1 MHAGQQWSALR
12 AKIAGRQVKRGMNA
26 GGGVRRRAIGAGIG
40 CVAVLAAGGAYYW
53 YDNAVS
59 VSDRGPRAAGRPAV
73 PVTVAVAERRD
84 VPIYLTGLGSVQ
96 ALLSIDI
103 QTRVDGE
110 LQQVMFTEGQHV
122 KKGDV
127 LAKID
132 PRPFQAAFDQAKAKR
147 AQDEAALV
155 AADKDLTRAKTLSL
169 KSFETQ
175 QNVDL
180 QQAKVDQLKASI
192 AADEAA
198 MESAQTQ
205 LDYATIVAPSDGR
218 VGIRR
223 VDPGNIVHAADTR
236 PITSLV
242 LMQPCAVLFVLPATN
257 LTDVRQALKHG
268 PVEVTAFDENGRT
281 ALSTGQLLL
290 IDNAIDQATANI
302 RLKAIFSNDDDI
314 LWAGE
319 FVNARILV
327 DTRRDVLTVP
337 STSIQSGPKGAFTW
351 VVAANNTAEARAI
364 EVGPAT
370 DDVTIITAGLA
381 EGDRVVVA
389 GHYKLQSKAPV
400 VASLMQPS
408 PQSRSSK

>member
-1 MHAGQQWSALR
+1 
-12 AKIAGRQVKRGMNA
+12 MNA

-53 YDNAVS
+53 YDSAMAVS
-59 VSDRGPRAAGRPAV
+59 DKGPRAAGRPAV

-110 LQQVMFTEGQHV
+110 LQQVMFTEGQHI

-132 PRPFQAAFDQAKAKR
+132 PRPFQATFDQAKAKR

-155 AADKDLTRAKTLSL
+155 AAEKDLTRAKTLSL

-180 QQAKVDQLKASI
+180 QQAKVDQLRASI

-236 PITSLV
+236 PITNLV

-257 LTDVRQALKHG
+257 LTDVRQALKRG

-327 DTRRDVLTVP
+327 DTRRDVLTIP
-337 STSIQSGPKGAFTW
+337 TTSIQSGPKGAFTW
-351 VVAANNTAEARAI
+351 VVAANNTAEPRAI
-364 EVGPAT
+364 GVGPET

-389 GHYKLQSKAPV
+389 GHYKLQSKTPV
-400 VASLMQPS
+400 VASLLQPS
-408 PQSRSSK
+408 PPRSSK

>member
-1 MHAGQQWSALR
+1 
-12 AKIAGRQVKRGMNA
+12 MNA
-26 GGGVRRRAIGAGIG
+26 ASGVRRLAIGVGIG
-40 CVAVLAAGGAYYW
+40 CAAVLAAGAAYYW
-53 YDNAVS
+53 YDSTISA
-59 VSDRGPRAAGRPAV
+59 SDKGRRAAARPAV
-73 PVTVAVAERRD
+73 PVTVTVAERRD
-84 VPIYLTGLGSVQ
+84 VPIYLTGLGTVQ

-103 QTRVDGE
+103 QARVDGE
-110 LQQVMFTEGQHV
+110 MQQVMFTEGQHV

-147 AQDEAALV
+147 AQDVAGLV
-155 AADKDLTRAKTLSL
+155 AAEKDLTRAKTLVL

-205 LDYATIVAPSDGR
+205 LDYTTIVAPSDGR

-223 VDPGNIVHAADTR
+223 VDPGNIVHAADPR

-257 LTDVRQALKHG
+257 LTDVRHALSRG

-302 RLKAIFSNDDDI
+302 RLKAIFPNDDDV

-327 DTRRDVLTVP
+327 DTRHDVLTVP
-337 STSIQSGPKGAFTW
+337 TVSIQSGPKGAFIW
-351 VVAANNTAEARAI
+351 VVGANNTAEPRAI
-364 EVGPAT
+364 ESGPAT

-389 GHYKLQSKAPV
+389 GYYKLQSKAPV

-408 PQSRSSK
+408 PLPRPSK

>member
-1 MHAGQQWSALR
+1 M
-12 AKIAGRQVKRGMNA
+12 
-26 GGGVRRRAIGAGIG
+26 GVGIG

-53 YDNAVS
+53 YDSTIS
-59 VSDRGPRAAGRPAV
+59 VSDKGRRAAARPV
-73 PVTVAVAERRD
+73 PVTVTVAERRD
-84 VPIYLTGLGSVQ
+84 VPIYLTGLGTVQ

-103 QTRVDGE
+103 QARVDGE
-110 LQQVMFTEGQHV
+110 MQQVMFTEGQHV

-132 PRPFQAAFDQAKAKR
+132 PRPFRAAFDQAKAKR
-147 AQDEAALV
+147 AQDVAGLV
-155 AADKDLTRAKTLSL
+155 AAEKDLTRAKTLVL

-205 LDYATIVAPSDGR
+205 LDYTTIVAPSDGR

-242 LMQPCAVLFVLPATN
+242 LMQPCAALFVLPATN
-257 LTDVRQALKHG
+257 LTDVRQALSRG

-302 RLKAIFSNDDDI
+302 RLKAIFPNDDDV

-327 DTRRDVLTVP
+327 DTRHDVLTIP
-337 STSIQSGPKGAFTW
+337 TASIQSGPKGAFTW
-351 VVAANNTAEARAI
+351 VVAPNNTAEPRPI

-408 PQSRSSK
+408 PLPRPSK

>member
-1 MHAGQQWSALR
+1 
-12 AKIAGRQVKRGMNA
+12 
-26 GGGVRRRAIGAGIG
+26 
-40 CVAVLAAGGAYYW
+40 VAVLAAVVAYYW
-53 YDNAVS
+53 YHFAMP
-59 VSDRGPRAAGRPAV
+59 VSDKGPRATGRAAV

-84 VPIYLTGLGSVQ
+84 VAIYLTGLGTVQ
-96 ALLSIDI
+96 GLLSIDI
-103 QTRVDGE
+103 QARVDGE

-132 PRPFQAAFDQAKAKR
+132 PRPFQATFDQAKARR

-155 AADKDLTRAKTLSL
+155 AAEKDLTRAKTLSL

-257 LTDVRQALKHG
+257 LTDVRQALQRG

-302 RLKAIFSNDDDI
+302 RLKAIFSNGDDI

-337 STSIQSGPKGAFTW
+337 SASIQSGPKGAFTW

-400 VASLMQPS
+400 VASLIQPP
-408 PQSRSSK
+408 PQPRSSK

>member
-1 MHAGQQWSALR
+1 
-12 AKIAGRQVKRGMNA
+12 MNAA
-26 GGGVRRRAIGAGIG
+26 GGGRRWALGVGIG
-40 CVAVLAAGGAYYW
+40 CVAVLAAGGVYYW
-53 YDNAVS
+53 YNSGMS
-59 VSDRGPRAAGRPAV
+59 VSDKGPRAVGRAAV

-84 VPIYLTGLGSVQ
+84 VPIYLTGLGNVQ
-96 ALLSIDI
+96 ALLNIDI
-103 QTRVDGE
+103 QARVDGE

-132 PRPFQAAFDQAKAKR
+132 PRPFLAALDQAKAKR
-147 AQDEAALV
+147 AQDAAALI
-155 AADKDLTRAKTLSL
+155 AAEKDLIRAKTLSL
-169 KSFETQ
+169 KNFETQ

-205 LDYATIVAPSDGR
+205 LDYATIAAPSDGR

-223 VDPGNIVHAADTR
+223 VDPGNIVHAADTK

-242 LMQPCAVLFVLPATN
+242 LMQPCAILFVLPATN
-257 LTDVRQALKHG
+257 LTDVRQALKRG

-327 DTRRDVLTVP
+327 DTRHNALTIPTASV
-337 STSIQSGPKGAFTW
+337 QSGPQGVFTW
-351 VVAANNTAEARAI
+351 VVTANNTAEPRTI
-364 EVGPAT
+364 EVGAAAG
-370 DDVTIITAGLA
+370 DVTIVTAGLA

-400 VASLMQPS
+400 IASLIQPS
-408 PQSRSSK
+408 PLARSGR

>member
-1 MHAGQQWSALR
+1 
-12 AKIAGRQVKRGMNA
+12 MNA

-40 CVAVLAAGGAYYW
+40 CVAVLAACGAYYW
-53 YDNAVS
+53 YDSAMAVS
-59 VSDRGPRAAGRPAV
+59 DKGPRAAGRPAV

-110 LQQVMFTEGQHV
+110 LQQVMFTEGQHI

-132 PRPFQAAFDQAKAKR
+132 PRPFQATFDQAKAKR

-155 AADKDLTRAKTLSL
+155 AAEKDLTRAKTLSL

-180 QQAKVDQLKASI
+180 QQAKVDQLRASI

-236 PITSLV
+236 PITNLV

-257 LTDVRQALKHG
+257 LTDVRQALKRG

-327 DTRRDVLTVP
+327 DTRRDVLTIP
-337 STSIQSGPKGAFTW
+337 TTSIQSGPKGAFTW
-351 VVAANNTAEARAI
+351 VVAANNTAEPRAI
-364 EVGPAT
+364 GVGPET

-389 GHYKLQSKAPV
+389 GHYKLQSKTPV
-400 VASLMQPS
+400 VASLLQPS
-408 PQSRSSK
+408 PPRSSK

>member
-1 MHAGQQWSALR
+1 
-12 AKIAGRQVKRGMNA
+12 MNA

-53 YDNAVS
+53 YDSAMAVS
-59 VSDRGPRAAGRPAV
+59 DKGPRAAGRPAV

-103 QTRVDGE
+103 QARVDGE
-110 LQQVMFTEGQHV
+110 LQQVMFTEGQHI

-132 PRPFQAAFDQAKAKR
+132 PRPFQATFDQAKAKR

-155 AADKDLTRAKTLSL
+155 AAEKDLTRAKTLSL

-180 QQAKVDQLKASI
+180 QQAKVDQLRASI

-236 PITSLV
+236 PITNLV

-257 LTDVRQALKHG
+257 LTDVRQALKRG

-327 DTRRDVLTVP
+327 DTRRDVLTIP
-337 STSIQSGPKGAFTW
+337 TTSIQSGPKGAFTW
-351 VVAANNTAEARAI
+351 VVAANNTAEPRAI
-364 EVGPAT
+364 GVGPET

-400 VASLMQPS
+400 VASLLQPS
-408 PQSRSSK
+408 PPRSSK

>member
-1 MHAGQQWSALR
+1 
-12 AKIAGRQVKRGMNA
+12 MNA
-26 GGGVRRRAIGAGIG
+26 AGGARRRAIGAGIG
-40 CVAVLAAGGAYYW
+40 FVGVLAAGGAYYW
-53 YDNAVS
+53 YDSAMA

-84 VPIYLTGLGSVQ
+84 VPIYLTGLGTVQ

-103 QTRVDGE
+103 QARVDGE

-122 KKGDV
+122 RKGDV
-127 LAKID
+127 LAKVD

-147 AQDEAALV
+147 AQDAAALV
-155 AADKDLTRAKTLSL
+155 AAEKDLTRAKTLSL

-205 LDYATIVAPSDGR
+205 LDYATILAPSDGR

-242 LMQPCAVLFVLPATN
+242 LMQPCAVLFVLPATT
-257 LTDVRQALKHG
+257 LTDVRQALKRG

-281 ALSTGQLLL
+281 ALSTGHLLL

-327 DTRRDVLTVP
+327 DTRREVVTIP
-337 STSIQSGPKGAFTW
+337 TTSIQSGPKGAFTW
-351 VVAANNTAEARAI
+351 VVEANNTAEPRAI
-364 EVGPAT
+364 EIGPAS
-370 DDVTIITAGLA
+370 DDVTIITAGVA

-408 PQSRSSK
+408 PLPRSSK